1 MKFIKLNE
9 AELSNVIGGKLT
21 DVKNG
26 FVETIT
32 DPFKTIWNTITFQSG
47 GDSKTPDTV
56 RGNCL
61 GYVTLA
67 AAVYFSPWLY
77 KKVVQLKS
85 LILS

>member
-9 AELSNVIGGKLT
+9 VELSNVTGGKLT
-21 DVKNG
+21 DAKNG

-47 GDSKTPDTV
+47 GGKDPDTV

-77 KKVVQLKS
+77 KKVVQLKDF
-85 LILS
+85 ILS